1 MPGTPSAP
9 DQVRRTPS
17 SVFSSLSPRARAVVA
32 AGAVGALAL
41 AALTVAPRGEDLPG
55 AAAAASEREVVSV
68 DVDATESP
76 VYLSSVLT
84 SAKLAATARK
94 MSTTTVKA
102 AAKPAA
108 AKSTGRYVTAPAS
121 KLPTLRPGDRGRAI
135 AYLQKRL
142 HVKASGYYGP
152 ATLTAVVAFQKS
164 QGLPAK
170 GIVGALTWR
179 ALVAPKATARKAAA
193 TRTVAAAPRASA
205 PHVSAPVT
213 AGRVCPAPGAS
224 FGDGFGAAR
233 SGHSHQGMDLM
244 GRRGM
249 PILAIE
255 DGVIIRE
262 GRQSNG
268 ALRIVLQ
275 GRSGS
280 KFFYGHMSKDLVHAG
295 SRVKRGQVIGL
306 MGDTGSPGAVHLHFE
321 YWKSGGESAAVDPEP
336 LLRRLC

>member
-9 DQVRRTPS
+9 DQVRRYS
-17 SVFSSLSPRARAVVA
+17 LSALSPRARAFVA
-32 AGAVGALAL
+32 AGAVGTLAL
-41 AALTVAPRGEDLPG
+41 AALAVAPRETPLPG
-55 AAAAASEREVVSV
+55 SAAAASEREVVSV
-68 DVDATESP
+68 DVDPGSDGP

-84 SAKLAATARK
+84 SAKLAATVRRSSPTSATA
-94 MSTTTVKA
+94 TTTKVARA
-102 AAKPAA
+102 AA
-108 AKSTGRYVTAPAS
+108 GRYVTAPAS

-152 ATLTAVVAFQKS
+152 ATLAAVVAFQKS

-179 ALVAPKATARKAAA
+179 ALVAPKAVARKASAA
-193 TRTVAAAPRASA
+193 RAASAPRAAAAPR
-205 PHVSAPVT
+205 VSAPVT
-213 AGRVCPAPGAS
+213 AGRVCPAPGAA

-233 SGHSHQGMDLM
+233 SGHRHQGMDLS

-255 DGVIIRE
+255 DGVVVRE

-268 ALRIVLQ
+268 ALRIVMQ
-275 GRSGS
+275 GVSGS
-280 KFFYGHMSKDLVHAG
+280 KFYYGHMSKDLVHAG

-321 YWKSGGESAAVDPEP
+321 YWRSGGESAAVDPAP
-336 LLRRLC
+336 LLRAIC

>member
-1 MPGTPSAP
+1 MPGMPSAP
-9 DQVRRTPS
+9 DQVRRSPLS
-17 SVFSSLSPRARAVVA
+17 ALSPRGRAIA
-32 AGAVGALAL
+32 AGGMVGALAL
-41 AALTVAPRGEDLPG
+41 AALAVAPRDQALPG
-55 AAAAASEREVVSV
+55 AAAVASEREVVSV
-68 DVDATESP
+68 DVAPDADGP

-84 SAKLAATARK
+84 SAKLAATSRRT
-94 MSTTTVKA
+94 STTKASTTPRKTVRVVA
-102 AAKPAA
+102 AAP
-108 AKSTGRYVTAPAS
+108 SS
-121 KLPTLRPGDRGRAI
+121 FPTLRPGDKGRAV

-142 HVKASGYYGP
+142 GVRTTGWYGP
-152 ATLTAVVAFQKS
+152 ATLAAVVAFQKAHK
-164 QGLPAK
+164 LPAK
-170 GIVGALTWR
+170 GIVGAQTWR
-179 ALVAPKATARKAAA
+179 ALVAKKVAAPAARTVARTARA
-193 TRTVAAAPRASA
+193 AAAPR
-205 PHVSAPVT
+205 VSAVVT
-213 AGRVCPAPGAS
+213 AGRVCPAPGAA
-224 FGDGFGAAR
+224 FGDGFGVAR

-255 DGVIIRE
+255 DGVVIRE

-321 YWKSGGESAAVDPEP
+321 FWRSGGESAAVNPAP
-336 LLRRLC
+336 LLRAIC